1 MEFASELNKEGVN
14 IKEIDMG
21 EDVNND
27 FFISSE
33 VVVKPEDE
41 NPLDIEFPQIIE
53 NIIRDEEKIASIDV
67 KNIKFNVLEFKNLE
81 KMKKKKLYGNIL

>member
-33 VVVKPEDE
+33 GSSET
-41 NPLDIEFPQIIE
+41 
-53 NIIRDEEKIASIDV
+53 R
-67 KNIKFNVLEFKNLE
+67 
-81 KMKKKKLYGNIL
+81 G